1 MGANEGPGRAGAVS
15 AAKRALLEKRMRGGF
30 AAAAERR
37 SIPRRTQDGP
47 APLSFAQRRLWFLE
61 QMEPGTPLH
70 NLPGAFRLRRALD
83 PAVLRRAA
91 GEVVRRHDALRAV
104 FTAEGGEPVQTAAP
118 ARGVPVPVVDLSR
131 LDEAERG
138 AEAVRRIRFEGAL
151 PFDLGSGLLA
161 RVAVLRLDAED
172 HVVLVTHHHIA
183 SDGWSMSLFVGEM
196 LEAYRALL
204 AGAVPALPELPVRF
218 ADFAA
223 WQRDELGGDPSA
235 GDLAWWRDHL
245 AGAPSLLELPV
256 DRPRSAAQGTAGA
269 IHAFELPA
277 ELLEAV
283 QVLARA
289 EGATPFMALLAA
301 FATLLSRWSG
311 QDDVVVGSPIAG
323 RTRAETERLVGFF
336 ANTLPLRT
344 DLSGDPP
351 FRELLRRVREA
362 TLGAYARQ
370 EVPFE
375 RIVETLRVERSLAHA
390 PVFQVMFTLQNNPG
404 IVEVAGFRLEPADA
418 GSGTAKFDLTL
429 GLEEREGR
437 LVGIV
442 EYATALFDEATV
454 ARMVAQFRTLLEGIV
469 ADPSR
474 PVAELP
480 LLAPGE
486 RGVLLRDWSGTDA
499 AAADDACLHER
510 FEAQAR
516 RTPDAVALV
525 AGRERVTY
533 AALDARAS
541 ALAAELR
548 ARGVGPE
555 TRVGV
560 CTGRGAEMVAAAL
573 GVLKAGGAYV
583 PLDPRYPRERL
594 AFVLEDAAVFVV
606 VASEAAAGALPEFGG
621 EIVACDGTPLPPAPS
636 PARGEGENDT
646 SKSEGQEALPQE
658 RGRVASLSEPGGGA
672 PADASGVP
680 VDPQNLAYLI
690 YTSGSTGRPKGVQ
703 VEHRSA
709 VALLRWADEVF
720 ADEVLAG
727 VLASTSLGF
736 DLSVFELFLPLGRGG
751 TVVLADDALALAS
764 LPAREEVTLL
774 NTVPS
779 AAAAL
784 VRAGAIPVSVRVVCL
799 AGEALKRGLADELYA
814 LPQVEAVYNLY
825 GPSEDTTYSTWARVP
840 RAERRD
846 PAIGRAVAG
855 TRAYVLDG
863 SLEPAPVGLPGELYL
878 GGAGLARGY
887 LGRPEPTA
895 GSFVPDPFGRAAGGR
910 LYRTGDRARWLASG
924 ELEFLGRLDH
934 QVKVRGFR
942 VEPGEVESALLAH
955 PVVRECVVVARE
967 EAAGGAVLVAYVVA
981 GEGADAPDA
990 AELRRHLRA
999 TLPEHMVP
1007 ALFVA
1012 LAALPLTPNG
1022 KLDRG
1027 ALPAPEAG
1035 SSSEEHV
1042 PPRGR
1047 TEETVAAAWSE
1058 LLRVEAVG
1066 ARDNFFEL
1074 GGHSLLATQVVA
1086 RLRDRLGVELP
1097 LRAVFEAP
1105 TVAELA
1111 ARVDALRG
1119 GAGEDAGARIPVAA
1133 GPRRFPLSFSQERLW
1148 FLHRMDPSSPV
1159 YNIPVVLRLSGRL
1172 DAGALERA
1180 LSALVR
1186 RHEVLR
1192 TVFAEADGV
1201 AVQVVRPA
1209 ADVRLPVADLS
1220 AGGRERAEAEGAR
1233 LAAAEAARPFDLA
1246 AGPVLRASLL
1256 RIAAD
1261 EHLLLLTLHH
1271 VAGDA
1276 WSVGILLDELAAA
1289 YRGAPL
1295 AELPVQF
1302 GDFAAWQRGRLSGE
1316 GLDAQLAWWRGHLA
1330 GAPAALDLP
1339 TDRPRPRQQ
1348 SHRGASHAFAVPA
1361 EAAAVVHALARREG
1375 ATPFMV
1381 LLAAWQTLLARWSG
1395 QDDVVVG
1402 TPIAGRTRAETE
1414 GLVGFF
1420 VNTLA
1425 LRTELAGRPSFR
1437 EVVARAR
1444 EAALGAY
1451 AHQELPFERLV
1462 EALGAERD
1470 AGRNPVFQAM
1480 FALQNTPGAAE
1491 MEMGGV
1497 RARVEEPESATA
1509 KFDLTLAMVERGGR
1523 LDAVLEYAAD
1533 LFDRATV
1540 ERMAAQ
1546 LVVLLRSATA
1556 DPDRPAAELEIL
1568 PPEERRRVVEAWND
1582 TAAEFPP
1589 APVHEMVA
1597 EQAARTPDAVAVVAA
1612 GASLTYAGLSA
1623 RAGALAAELRA
1634 RGAGPEA
1641 RVGICMERSAEMVVA
1656 LLAVLRAGA
1665 AYVPLD
1671 PEYPA
1676 ERLAYMLADSGAGVL
1691 LTQERLRATLPEFGG
1706 EVVVCD
1712 WTPLPPAPSPAR
1724 GEGEHDNGEG
1734 QETLPQNRGRVA
1746 SLSEPVGGNAGDASS
1761 VLPQLDAVL
1770 PSPLAGEG
1778 SGEGGAAAAPE
1789 PAVHPE
1795 SAAYV
1800 IYTSGSTG
1808 TPKGVVVPHG
1818 ALANHVRWMQRDL
1831 PLSPGDRV
1839 LQKTPFSFDA
1849 SVWEFWAPLVAGG
1862 TLVMAEPGAHRE
1874 PARLVRALAAER
1886 ITVAQFVPSLLSAV
1900 LEEDARAWTT
1910 ARRVFC
1916 GGEALPA
1923 ELAARARAALGAE
1936 VVNLYGPTE
1945 ACIDATFA
1953 VASDASDAPGATV
1966 PIGRAVA
1973 NARALVLD
1981 PEGEPAPVGVPGE
1994 LYLGGAG
2001 LARGYAGRP
2010 GLTAERWVPD
2020 ALSGEPGARL
2030 YRTGDRVRWLAAG
2043 ALEWLGRTDEQV
2055 KLRGFRV
2062 EPGEVEAALLA
2073 HPAVRE
2079 AVVAVRGE
2087 GADARLVGWVV
2098 PAGESLDPD
2107 DVRRHLGERLPGH
2120 MVPSALVVLDAL
2132 PRTPGGKLDR
2142 RALPAPDAPAPAG
2155 TDAAHRSRGVEEEV
2169 LAGIWATVLGVE
2181 PGARDDF
2188 FALGGHSLLAARVVA
2203 RVRQALGVELPL
2215 RAVFDAPTLEGL
2227 AGAVAELRRAGGAA
2241 LPPLR
2246 RVPRADG
2253 GALPL
2258 SFAQERLW
2266 VIDRME
2272 PGSAAYTI
2280 PAVLRLSGRLDAA
2293 ALGRALSQV
2302 VRRHEALRTT
2312 LEERGGRPVQVV
2324 HPAAPVA
2331 LPVVELSALPDA
2343 ERAAALRRL
2352 AAEEAAR
2359 PFDLAAG
2366 PLLRAALL
2374 RLGGEEHVLL
2384 LTVHHAVGDAWSTSV
2399 LLGDLAAA
2407 YGGAALP
2414 DLPVQ
2419 YADFAAWQRAWL
2431 AGDVLDAHRGWWRE
2445 RLAGAPPALELPTDR
2460 PRPAAWSGRGAAHPF
2475 ALAPELSGAL
2485 RALARAEGAT
2495 PFMVL
2500 LAAWQ
2505 VLLGRW
2511 SGQEDVVVGTPVA
2524 GRTAA
2529 ETEGLVGLFVNTL
2542 ALRVDL
2548 SGDPAFREV
2557 VARVREAALGA
2568 YAHQEL
2574 PFERLVEELGVRRDL
2589 ARNPVFQ
2596 VVFALQNTPGLPAE
2610 MDGVRLEV
2618 EGAATATAK
2627 FDLTLA
2633 MADSGGRFE
2642 AALEYA
2648 ADLFDAETAERMAAH
2663 FRVLL
2668 EGIAADPSRRVSEL
2682 PLVEPAEARMLEAW
2696 SGAAVP
2702 PADPCTPVHERV
2714 LARAAEAP
2722 DAVAVVLG
2730 DTRTTYGEL
2739 AHRSGELAARLAAR
2753 GVGPETP
2760 VALLA
2765 ERSPELVAA
2774 MLAVLRSGAAYLP
2787 IDPSTPDQR
2796 IARILADAGVP
2807 LVLTQRTLAG
2817 RLEGFAG
2824 EVVLLDT
2831 SSEHDAAPAAGALSH
2846 SRTFALSHSP
2856 SSLAYVV
2863 YTSGSTGTP
2872 KGVAVTHGG
2881 LANLVDWHLDA
2892 FGVTAADRATQLA
2905 GLGFDAAVWETW
2917 PYLAAGAELHL
2928 VAGEDVRSSPEAL
2941 RSLLLD
2947 RGITLAFAPTALA
2960 EGLLAL
2966 EWPRDTALRA
2976 LLTGGDA
2983 LRVRPRPGAPFE
2995 LVNDYGPTEGTVVAT
3010 SGVVPPGDGGRPPAI
3025 GRPIRGVRAL
3035 VLDAALRPAPVGV
3048 PGELCVGGA
3057 GVARGYL
3064 GRPELTA
3071 AAFVPDPLAGEPGAR
3086 MYRTGDRAR
3095 WMPGGELEFL
3105 GRLDQQVK
3113 VRGFRIEPGE
3123 VEAALLAH
3131 PSVREAVVVAREAAP
3146 GDRRL
3151 VAYVVGAEGAAPAAD
3166 ALRAHLRAR
3175 LPEYMLPAAF
3185 VALAALP
3192 LTAHGKLDRRAL
3204 PEPEVDAGRG
3214 GGDAPRS
3221 VTGELLAG
3229 IWAELLGGEPGMNDD
3244 FFELGGHSL
3253 LAAQVASRV
3262 RAVLGVELP
3271 LRALF
3276 EAPTLAGL
3284 AARVAAASREAA
3296 PPIEPARRDGPVP
3309 LSFAQERLWFLGQ
3322 LGTDTT
3328 AYVIPGALRLR
3339 GVLDAAALA
3348 GSLAEIVRRHEA
3360 LRTTFAFVDGRPVQV
3375 VSPPG
3380 GLDLPATDLSGL
3392 PAEEREDAMLR
3403 LAREQAARPFD
3414 LARGPLFRARLV
3426 RLAAEE
3432 HVLLMVV
3439 HHVVADGWSM
3449 GVLFGEMSA
3458 LYGALSRGE
3467 ASPLAPLPVQY
3478 ADFAL
3483 WQRRWLSGA
3492 TLERQLAWWRGR
3504 LAGAPPLLALPTDRP
3519 RPPVQRFRGALAYRW
3534 LPDAL
3539 AGSVRALARRE
3550 GSTPFMVYLAAFQA
3564 LLARYSGQDDVSV
3577 GTQAAGRTRAE
3588 TEGLIGFFVNTLVL
3602 RCDLSDDPGFGAL
3615 LARAREAALGAH
3627 AHQDVPFDRVVE
3639 ALEPERTLSY
3649 TPLFQVQLV
3658 FQNVPGLAVELPGLS
3673 IAGVDVDQG
3682 TNKFDL
3688 SLYVQETHRGTR
3700 ATLGYDTD
3708 LFDAATAE
3716 RMLARLELLL
3726 AGATADPARPVST
3739 LPLLDA
3745 AERAEVVHAWNRT
3758 EAEYPRG
3765 ACLHSLFEAQARRAP
3780 DALALRFLGR
3790 SMTRGELD
3798 RRANRLAGWLRRRG
3812 VGPEVT
3818 VGICM
3823 ERGFEM
3829 MVAVLGILKAGGA
3842 YVPVDPL
3849 FPADRIAFTLG
3860 DAGVRTVLTQDS
3872 VRDSVPA
3879 GLEALR
3885 LDADA
3890 HVLAGE
3896 AETAPEVAVDPAN
3909 LAYVLYTSGST
3920 GRPKGVLVAH
3930 GGMVNLVADQARVF
3944 GCGPGDRVLH
3954 FAPLHF
3960 DASAAEIFMA
3970 LGSGAAV
3977 VLGTR
3982 EAVLPGPELV
3992 KLLREE
3998 RVTNAKFTPS
4008 ALAALP
4014 EAELPDLRVVL
4025 AGGEAVPAELVRR
4038 WGPGRAFWNVYGPTE
4053 NSVRISF
4060 GVCRPDEDRIPPIGR
4075 PLANVRAYVLDRHL
4089 EPVPPGI
4096 PGELYSAGAGVT
4108 RGYLGR
4114 PDLTAERFLPD
4125 PFGAAGGRLYRTGDL
4140 ARWRADGELEYI
4152 GRTDFQVKI
4161 RGFRIEPGEVE
4172 AVLARHPAVHECAVV
4187 ARDEGRGPYLAG
4199 YVVAVEGA
4207 RPTTAELRAFLRER
4221 LPEYMVPPGMVLLD
4235 AIPLG
4240 PSGKLDRRALPAPT
4254 LEAEAGF
4261 VAPRE
4266 GLQEAIAAV
4275 WSEVLGVDRVGA
4287 ADNFFEIG
4295 GHSLLLVKLHARLR
4309 EALGREVAIV
4319 DLFRFPTVASLAAHL
4334 EPAGEADAP
4343 DPRGRDRAAMRRAM
4357 SRRRG

>member
-1 MGANEGPGRAGAVS
+1 MGANEGPGRAVAVS

-37 SIPRRTQDGP
+37 SIPRRPQDGP

-91 GEVVRRHDALRAV
+91 TEVVRRHDALRAV
-104 FTAEGGEPVQTAAP
+104 FTAEGGEPVQTVAP
-118 ARGVPVPVVDLSR
+118 ARAVPVPVVDLSR
-131 LDEAERG
+131 LDEEARG

-161 RVAVLRLDAED
+161 RVSVLRLGAED
-172 HVVLVTHHHIA
+172 HVVLVTHHHVA

-223 WQRDELGGDPSA
+223 WQRDELGGDLPA

-245 AGAPSLLELPV
+245 AGAPSLLEIPT

-269 IHAFELPA
+269 LHAFDLPA

-283 QVLARA
+283 QALARA
-289 EGATPFMALLAA
+289 EGATPFMVLLAA

-311 QDDVVVGSPIAG
+311 QEDVVVGSPIAG

-344 DLSGDPP
+344 DLSGDPT
-351 FRELLRRVREA
+351 FRDLLRRVREA

-429 GLEEREGR
+429 GLEERAGR

-442 EYATALFDEATV
+442 EYATALFDAETV
-454 ARMVAQFRTLLEGIV
+454 ARMVEQFRTLLEGIV
-469 ADPSR
+469 ADPSCR
-474 PVAELP
+474 VAELP
-480 LLAPGE
+480 LLGPGE
-486 RGVLLRDWSGTDA
+486 RSVLLCDWSGTDA

-541 ALAAELR
+541 AVAAELR

-560 CTGRGAEMVAAAL
+560 CTGRGAEMVAATL

-594 AFVLEDAAVFVV
+594 AFVLEDAAVSVV
-606 VASEAAAGALPEFGG
+606 VASEAAVGALPEFGG

-636 PARGEGENDT
+636 PARGEGEHDNAAR
-646 SKSEGQEALPQE
+646 QEACPQNW
-658 RGRVASLSEPGGGA
+658 GRVASLSEPGGSD
-672 PADASGVP
+672 PADASTVSVHP
-680 VDPQNLAYLI
+680 ANLAYLI

-703 VEHRSA
+703 IEHRSA

-720 ADEVLAG
+720 ADDVLGG
-727 VLASTSLGF
+727 VLASTSLSF

-751 TVVLADDALALAS
+751 TVVLAEDALALAT

-784 VRAGAIPVSVRVVCL
+784 VRAGAVPASVRVVCL
-799 AGEALKRGLADELYA
+799 AGEALKRGLVDELYG

-840 RAERRD
+840 RTEGRD

-863 SLEPAPVGLPGELYL
+863 RMEPAPAGVPGELYL
-878 GGAGLARGY
+878 GGAGVARGY
-887 LGRPEPTA
+887 LGRPDATA
-895 GSFVPDPFGRAAGGR
+895 GAFVPDPFGRAAGGR

-942 VEPGEVESALLAH
+942 VEPGEVEGALLAH
-955 PVVRECVVVARE
+955 PAVRECVVVARE
-967 EAAGGAVLVAYVVA
+967 EAPGGARLVAYVVA
-981 GEGADAPDA
+981 GEGAPEPDA

-1012 LAALPLTPNG
+1012 LAALPRTPNG

-1035 SSSEEHV
+1035 STSAEHV
-1042 PPRGR
+1042 PPRGA
-1047 TEETVAAAWSE
+1047 TEAAVAAAWSE
-1058 LLRVEAVG
+1058 LLRADAVG

-1111 ARVDALRG
+1111 ARVDSLRG
-1119 GAGEDAGARIPVAA
+1119 GAGEDAGARIPALA

-1148 FLHRMDPSSPV
+1148 FLHRMDPASPV

-1186 RHEVLR
+1186 RHETLR

-1201 AVQVVRPA
+1201 AVQVVQGA
-1209 ADVRLPVADLS
+1209 ADVPLPLADLS
-1220 AGGRERAEAEGAR
+1220 ALGRERAEAGAAR

-1246 AGPVLRASLL
+1246 AGPVFRAALL
-1256 RIAAD
+1256 RLAAD

-1276 WSVGILLDELAAA
+1276 WSVGILLGELAAA
-1289 YRGAPL
+1289 YRGAPV
-1295 AELPVQF
+1295 AVLPVQY

-1316 GLDAQLAWWRGHLA
+1316 VLDAQLAWWRGHLA

-1339 TDRPRPRQQ
+1339 TDRPRPREQ

-1361 EAAAVVHALARREG
+1361 EVAAAVHALARREG

-1425 LRTELAGRPSFR
+1425 LRTELSGRPSFR

-1480 FALQNTPGAAE
+1480 LALQNTPGGTE

-1497 RARVEEPESATA
+1497 RARVEEPGSATS
-1509 KFDLTLAMVERGGR
+1509 KFDLTLAMVERDGR
-1523 LDAVLEYAAD
+1523 LDAVLEYAVD

-1546 LVVLLRSATA
+1546 LVVLLRSAAA
-1556 DPDRPAAELEIL
+1556 DPGRPAAGLAIL

-1582 TAAEFPP
+1582 TAAAFPP
-1589 APVHEMVA
+1589 APVHALVA

-1623 RAGALAAELRA
+1623 RADALAAELRA
-1634 RGAGPEA
+1634 LGAGPEA

-1691 LTQERLRATLPEFGG
+1691 LTQERLRGTLPEFGG
-1706 EVVVCD
+1706 VMVVCD
-1712 WTPLPPAPSPAR
+1712 GTPFPPAPSPAR
-1724 GEGEHDNGEG
+1724 GEGENDTAELQG
-1734 QETLPQNRGRVA
+1734 QEALPQNWGVA
-1746 SLSEPVGGNAGDASS
+1746 SLSEPG
-1761 VLPQLDAVL
+1761 
-1770 PSPLAGEG
+1770 
-1778 SGEGGAAAAPE
+1778 GGAAADASVVSVDPDN
-1789 PAVHPE
+1789 
-1795 SAAYV
+1795 AAYV

-1808 TPKGVVVPHG
+1808 RPKGVVVPHG

-1831 PLSPGDRV
+1831 PLSAGDRV

-1874 PARLVRALAAER
+1874 PARLVRALAGER

-1923 ELAARARAALGAE
+1923 ELAARARATLGAE

-1953 VASDASDAPGATV
+1953 VASGTSSGPGATV

-1973 NARALVLD
+1973 NARAFVLG

-2020 ALSGEPGARL
+2020 ALSGEAGARL
-2030 YRTGDRVRWLAAG
+2030 YRTGDRVRWLAPG

-2079 AVVAVRGE
+2079 AAVAVRGE
-2087 GADARLVGWVV
+2087 GGDARLVGWIV
-2098 PAGESLDPD
+2098 PAGASFDPD
-2107 DVRRHLGERLPGH
+2107 DVRRHLGERLPAH
-2120 MVPSALVVLDAL
+2120 MAPSALVVLDAL

-2142 RALPAPDAPAPAG
+2142 RALPAPDASGPAG
-2155 TDAAHRSRGVEEEV
+2155 ADAAHRPRGVEEEV

-2203 RVRQALGVELPL
+2203 RVRQALGVEVPL
-2215 RAVFDAPTLEGL
+2215 RAVFDAPTLKGL
-2227 AGAVAELRRAGGAA
+2227 AAVVAGRRRAGGAA

-2246 RVPRADG
+2246 RVPRDDR

-2272 PGSAAYTI
+2272 PGSAAYNI
-2280 PAVLRLSGRLDAA
+2280 PAALRLSGRLDVA
-2293 ALGRALSQV
+2293 ALEHALSEV

-2312 LEERGGRPVQVV
+2312 LAERGGRPVQVV
-2324 HPAAPVA
+2324 HPAAPVV
-2331 LPVVELSALPDA
+2331 LPVADLSALPDA
-2343 ERAAALRRL
+2343 ERGAALRRL

-2366 PLLRAALL
+2366 PLLRVALL

-2431 AGDVLDAHRGWWRE
+2431 TGDVLDAHRGWWRG

-2485 RALARAEGAT
+2485 KALARAEGAT

-2511 SGQEDVVVGTPVA
+2511 SGQDDVVVGTPVA

-2548 SGDPAFREV
+2548 SGDPPFREV
-2557 VARVREAALGA
+2557 VARVRDAALGA

-2596 VVFALQNTPGLPAE
+2596 VVFALQNTPGLPVE
-2610 MDGVRLEV
+2610 MSGVRLEV
-2618 EGAATATAK
+2618 EGAESATAK
-2627 FDLTLA
+2627 FDLALA
-2633 MADSGGRFE
+2633 MAESGDGFQ

-2648 ADLFDAETAERMAAH
+2648 VDLFDRETAERMAAH
-2663 FRVLL
+2663 FRVIL
-2668 EGIAADPSRRVSEL
+2668 EGIAAGPSRRVSEL

-2696 SGAAVP
+2696 SGASVA
-2702 PADPCTPVHERV
+2702 PAAPWTPVHERV

-2722 DAVAVVLG
+2722 HAVAVVLG

-2739 AHRSGELAARLAAR
+2739 ARRSGELAARLAAR
-2753 GVGPETP
+2753 GVGPETRI
-2760 VALLA
+2760 ALLA
-2765 ERSPELVAA
+2765 ERSPEQVAA
-2774 MLAVLRSGAAYLP
+2774 MLAVLRAGAAYLP
-2787 IDPSTPDQR
+2787 IDPSTPDRR

-2807 LVLTQRTLAG
+2807 VVLTQRPLAG
-2817 RLEGFAG
+2817 RLEGFGG
-2824 EVVLLDT
+2824 EVVLLDP
-2831 SSEHDAAPAAGALSH
+2831 SSEQNGASAAGAV
-2846 SRTFALSHSP
+2846 SHSP

-2917 PYLAAGAELHL
+2917 PYLVAGAELHL
-2928 VAGEDVRSSPEAL
+2928 VADEEVRASPEAL

-2960 EGLLAL
+2960 ETLLAL
-2966 EWPRDTALRA
+2966 EWPRETALRA

-2983 LRVRPRPGAPFE
+2983 LRVRPRPGAPFR
-2995 LVNDYGPTEGTVVAT
+2995 LVNNYGPTESTVVAT
-3010 SGVVPPGDGGRPPAI
+3010 SGVVPPAETGRPPAI
-3025 GRPIRGVRAL
+3025 GRPIRGVRAI

-3057 GVARGYL
+3057 QVARGYL
-3064 GRPELTA
+3064 GRPEPTA

-3095 WMPGGELEFL
+3095 WLASGELEFL

-3131 PSVREAVVVAREAAP
+3131 PSVREAVVVAREAGP

-3151 VAYVVGAEGAAPAAD
+3151 VAYVVGAEGTAPAAD

-3204 PEPEVDAGRG
+3204 PEPELDAGRG

-3229 IWAELLGGEPGMNDD
+3229 IWAELLGGEPGMQDD

-3253 LAAQVASRV
+3253 LAAQVTSRV
-3262 RAVLGVELP
+3262 RAVLGVEMP

-3284 AARVAAASREAA
+3284 AARVDAAAREAA

-3322 LGTDTT
+3322 LGTDTA

-3403 LAREQAARPFD
+3403 LAREQTARPFD

-3432 HVLLMVV
+3432 HVLLIVV

-3449 GVLFGEMSA
+3449 GVLFGELSA
-3458 LYGALSRGE
+3458 LYAAFSRGE

-3492 TLERQLAWWRGR
+3492 VLERQLAWWRGR

-3519 RPPVQRFRGALAYRW
+3519 RPPVQRFRGALVYRW

-3539 AGSVRALARRE
+3539 AADARALARRE
-3550 GSTPFMVYLAAFQA
+3550 GATPFMVFLAAFQA

-3649 TPLFQVQLV
+3649 TPLFQAQLV

-3726 AGATADPARPVST
+3726 AGAAADPARPVST

-3765 ACLHSLFEAQARRAP
+3765 ACLHSLFEAQVRRAP

-3790 SMTRGELD
+3790 SMTYVELD
-3798 RRANRLAGWLRRRG
+3798 RRANRLAHWLRRRG
-3812 VGPEVT
+3812 VGPEVK

-3860 DAGVRTVLTQDS
+3860 DAGVRTVLTQES

-3890 HVLAGE
+3890 DVLAGE
-3896 AETAPEVAVDPAN
+3896 AEAAPEVAVESAS

-3930 GGMVNLVADQARVF
+3930 RGMVNLVVDQARVF
-3944 GCGPGDRVLH
+3944 GCGPEDRVLH

-3992 KLLREE
+3992 RLLREE

-4060 GVCRPDEDRIPPIGR
+4060 GACRPEEDRIPPIGR

-4096 PGELYSAGAGVT
+4096 PGELYSAGDGVT

-4199 YVVAVEGA
+4199 YVVAAEGTH
-4207 RPTTAELRAFLRER
+4207 PTTAELRAFLRER
-4221 LPEYMVPPGMVLLD
+4221 LPEYMVPPGIVLLD

-4309 EALGREVAIV
+4309 ETLGREVAIV
-4319 DLFRFPTVASLAAHL
+4319 ELFRFPTVASLAAHL
-4334 EPAGEADAP
+4334 EPGGEAEAP